1 MKQVYD
7 VKQLVRINGKSWEE
21 TSWRWHLVY
30 ADKEEYIKENSMY
43 NKTTNWEDAMMFVED
58 HCLNG
63 EVLRTFFGDKPYC
76 LKTPQTGLNW
86 TYTDKKHFKSI
97 EIKLELEPFKGPMS
111 VLMKNLSAD
120 ELCEYLKDRGV
131 QYVVE
136 S

>member
-7 VKQLVRINGKSWEE
+7 VVQLVRINEEEWYE

-30 ADKEEYIKENSMY
+30 VDKEEYMANNSMY

-63 EVLRTFFGDKPYC
+63 KVLTTFFRNKPC
-76 LKTPQTGLNW
+76 GLKTPGDGIDY
-86 TYTDKKHFKSI
+86 TYTMKKDFKSI
-97 EIKLELEPFKGPMS
+97 ELKIELRPFTKSMDT
-111 VLMKNLSAD
+111 LMKYLSAD

-131 QYVVE
+131 QYVV
-136 S
+136 SR

>member
-7 VKQLVRINGKSWEE
+7 VVQLVRINETEWYE
-21 TSWRWHLVY
+21 TSFRWHLVY
-30 ADKEEYIKENSMY
+30 ADKEEYIANNSMY
-43 NKTTNWEDAMMFVED
+43 NKTTNWEDAMMFVTD

-63 EVLRTFFGDKPYC
+63 EVLTTFFKNRPYC
-76 LKTPQTGLNW
+76 LKTPAGGLNYD
-86 TYTDKKHFKSI
+86 YTTKKDFKSI
-97 EIKLELEPFKGPMS
+97 EIKLELRPFTKSMDT
-111 VLMKNLSAD
+111 LMKWLSAD